1 MRIAT
6 GVTGATG
13 DVGAMSALMEH
24 NDPEFGTSV
33 RVLERTARSFGF
45 EWHQHQ
51 EYELTLITRST
62 GRRFVGDQVTRY
74 APGDLTLIGPML
86 PHTWVS
92 DEGSHAGA
100 VVVHFGASLLGAWPE
115 ATAVA
120 TLLRHART
128 GIQFADPAR
137 AEVAAIIEGIA
148 SASPLQ
154 RIVKLVDVL
163 DRLSGPSVHRQRIC
177 RPALAFG
184 DDARVERVL
193 AHVERRFRE
202 QLTQREC
209 ADLVGLTPSV
219 FCRLFKSSMHR
230 TFTQYV
236 NDLRTDEACRLLASG
251 QQRVTSIAFLA
262 GFENLSYFNRVF
274 RRTKGMSPSAYRE
287 ASRHGW
293 AASRRQ
299 QRRSA

>member
-6 GVTGATG
+6 GVTGVTR

-33 RVLERTARSFGF
+33 RVLERTTRSFEF

-100 VVVHFGASLLGAWPE
+100 VVVHFGASVLGAWPE

-128 GIQFADPAR
+128 GIQFARPGEDRGGGDHP
-137 AEVAAIIEGIA
+137 GIA

-177 RPALAFG
+177 RPALVVRG
-184 DDARVERVL
+184 
-193 AHVERRFRE
+193 
-202 QLTQREC
+202 
-209 ADLVGLTPSV
+209 
-219 FCRLFKSSMHR
+219 
-230 TFTQYV
+230 
-236 NDLRTDEACRLLASG
+236 
-251 QQRVTSIAFLA
+251 
-262 GFENLSYFNRVF
+262 
-274 RRTKGMSPSAYRE
+274 
-287 ASRHGW
+287 
-293 AASRRQ
+293 
-299 QRRSA
+299 